1 MNEMLTE
8 LIRGTV
14 VPKLDLGTFELVGEA
29 AIETVQK
36 AVETGYRHFDTA
48 SKYGNEKAVGEG
60 LSRSGLSRDELFLTT
75 KVWITDLHPDTI
87 VQTVAASVADLNVE
101 NVDLLLLHWPSP
113 YFGMKESIE
122 SLSLT
127 KEAGLASQIG
137 VSNFPPS
144 MLLQAL
150 DYGDLFCDQVEF
162 HPYLDQKPLL
172 RIAAERDLLLTGYA
186 PLAVGRVSEDPLLQ
200 SIDEKHGKTAAQVAL
215 RWLVEHQKVAVM
227 PKSRSPKRL
236 QENFDIWDFAL
247 SRADTDSIATLTH
260 GFRIYDEEWVADWED
275 NSRDAGPALRSVT
288 LA

>member
-1 MNEMLTE
+1 MREMLTE

-14 VPKLDLGTFELVGEA
+14 VPKLGLGTFELVGEA

-137 VSNFPPS
+137 VSNFPPG

-186 PLAVGRVSEDPLLQ
+186 PLTIGRVSEDPLLQ
-200 SIDEKHGKTAAQVAL
+200 SIGEKHGKTAAQVAL

-227 PKSRSPKRL
+227 PKSKSPKRL

-247 SRADTDSIATLTH
+247 SQADTDSIATLTH

>member
-1 MNEMLTE
+1 MSEMLTE

-14 VPKLDLGTFELVGEA
+14 VPKLGLGTFELVGEA

-113 YFGMKESIE
+113 YFGMKKSIE

-150 DYGDLFCDQVEF
+150 DYGDLLCDQNEF

-200 SIDEKHGKTAAQVAL
+200 SIGEKHGKTAAQVAL

-227 PKSRSPKRL
+227 PKSKSPKRL

-247 SRADTDSIATLTH
+247 SQADTDSIATLTH

>member
-1 MNEMLTE
+1 MSEMLTE
-8 LIRGTV
+8 LIRGTK
-14 VPKLDLGTFELVGEA
+14 VPKLGLGTFELVGED

-36 AVETGYRHFDTA
+36 AAETGYRHFDTA

-60 LSRSGLSRDELFLTT
+60 LSRSGLSRDEFFLTT

-87 VQTVAASVADLNVE
+87 VHTVAASVADLHVE

-122 SLSLT
+122 SLYVT
-127 KEAGLASQIG
+127 KEAGLARQIG

-144 MLLQAL
+144 MLLEAL
-150 DYGDLFCDQVEF
+150 DYGDLFCNQVEF
-162 HPYLDQKPLL
+162 HPYLDQTPLL

-186 PLAVGRVSEDPLLQ
+186 PLAIGRVSEDPLLQ
-200 SIDEKHGKTAAQVAL
+200 SIGEKHGKTAAQVAL

-227 PKSRSPKRL
+227 PKSKSPQRL
-236 QENFDIWDFAL
+236 KENFDIWDFAL
-247 SRADTDSIATLTH
+247 SQADNDSIATLAH

-275 NSRDAGPALRSVT
+275 DSRDAGPALRSVT
-288 LA
+288 LS

>member
-1 MNEMLTE
+1 MSEMLTE
-8 LIRGTV
+8 LIQGTV
-14 VPKLDLGTFELVGEA
+14 VPKLGLGTFELVGEA
-29 AIETVQK
+29 AIDTVQK

-48 SKYGNEKAVGEG
+48 SKYGNEQAVGEG
-60 LSRSGLSRDELFLTT
+60 LSRSGLSRDEFFLTT

-87 VQTVAASVADLNVE
+87 VQTVAASVADLQVE

-113 YFGMKESIE
+113 HFGLKESIE

-127 KEAGLASQIG
+127 KDAGLARQIG

-144 MLLQAL
+144 MLLEAL
-150 DYGDLFCDQVEF
+150 NYGDLFCNQVEF
-162 HPYLDQKPLL
+162 HPYLDQTPLL

-186 PLAVGRVSEDPLLQ
+186 PLAIGRVSEDPLLQ
-200 SIDEKHGKTAAQVAL
+200 AIGEKHGKTAAQVAL
-215 RWLVEHQKVAVM
+215 RWLVEHRKVAVM
-227 PKSRSPKRL
+227 PKSKSPHRL

-247 SRADTDSIATLTH
+247 SQEDTDSIATLAH

-288 LA
+288 LS